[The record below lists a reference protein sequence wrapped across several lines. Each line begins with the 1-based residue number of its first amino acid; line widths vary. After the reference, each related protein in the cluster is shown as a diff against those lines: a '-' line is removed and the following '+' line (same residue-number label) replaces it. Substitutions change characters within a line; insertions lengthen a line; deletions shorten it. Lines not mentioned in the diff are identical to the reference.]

1 MAGILFLLAL
11 ICWGVALRAAMVI
24 ARAVPGA
31 STLSV
36 FWRLQRWEF
45 AGLRQQAGATIEPQI
60 ALYKRAFIGFFAAIL
75 AFLAVVAFSVVLG
88 GGNLPPAA
96 PSSSSAQSS

>member
-11 ICWGVALRAAMVI
+11 VCWGIALRAAMVI
-24 ARAVPGA
+24 ARASPGA

-36 FWRLQRWEF
+36 FWRRQRWDF
-45 AGLRQQAGATIEPQI
+45 AGLRQQAGPAVAPQI
-60 ALYKRAFIGFFAAIL
+60 TLYKRAFMGFFAAIL

-88 GGNLPPAA
+88 GGSLPPTA